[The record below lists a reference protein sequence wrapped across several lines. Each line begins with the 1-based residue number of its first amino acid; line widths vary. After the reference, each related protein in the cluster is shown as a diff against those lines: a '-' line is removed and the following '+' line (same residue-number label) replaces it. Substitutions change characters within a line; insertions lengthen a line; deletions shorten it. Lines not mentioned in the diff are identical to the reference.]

1 MLQGQRLQITN
12 KGTLSRDEKIR
23 RDFKKKYSKGANK
36 KQKQKKNLGEREKT
50 EKQGSRRRNRNLK
63 A

>member
-1 MLQGQRLQITN
+1 MQITN

-36 KQKQKKNLGEREKT
+36 KKELGRKG
-50 EKQGSRRRNRNLK
+50 KDRKRGK
-63 A
+63 